1 MERVSL
7 PIEADIRVNG
17 EQQMRQLSDSVKMS
31 AEEMKRFKELGDWT
45 NARDEIQNIEAMK
58 NSLAQLAQE
67 QAKSRNE
74 TPNNYSSKAMQIF
87 DAEREKP
94 KQQVAEKSRD
104 TITAFQ
110 TVQSQN
116 EKNNYSSKAMQI
128 FDTEQKRTNRQAEQ
142 YSLNTKD
149 IVAVQKDY
157 REQEIQRLNEK
168 IGVLNDSLKDLAE
181 MYKKAEENGDNA
193 SIMRLAN
200 ARSSTESE
208 KSSLESK
215 LKSLLKEQENSSGNK
230 TLSKFFGAKEIVKG
244 IGDALQFAGNV
255 AQAGYTYRQDIANGN
270 VIGASRREGTT
281 IAGNVGGVVQGVG
294 STLMGAGTALSA
306 TGVGSVVGAPLLV
319 VGGITSL
326 LGTATK
332 VGANI
337 FEGRGQAGDAEAQ
350 AYMNNFDTKYGVLR
364 SFRDVGGNE
373 ATNARAANEMFSKL
387 TAASI
392 GTGLDA
398 GAISQLV
405 QEAARQGVDET
416 RAFEIASNAG
426 KWNQATGA
434 NADTMLR
441 LQGMAE
447 RYGLGQ
453 DVISTAYGGLKASN
467 MQKAQL
473 DEFLNG
479 LQSVIEDGI
488 SNGYLKSA
496 DDIAAQMTMFASLS
510 GDNPLWQGQ
519 NGANKIMQMNGGLSG
534 ATEMGN
540 VAQTIAMGSAK
551 RVVDGMSSEDFEKRF
566 GHKKTGTYL
575 DYEMA
580 LQNPSGEIY
589 GQVLKDVKS
598 YSGGNVA
605 AQKEF
610 LQQIFGIN
618 STGTLL
624 DLINMTG
631 GNFSESAYKKVVDE
645 NKMTPNARTEQAAW
659 SDSMSRL
666 SESLNK
672 IGEGEWKENVKE
684 LNDEVKKYLNKA
696 ITKEVGGN
704 ADVNKAIL
712 ETGVDEETAKK
723 AAEYSE
729 KNYKEI
735 VDVIPEIEDVNG
747 GWNLKTGMA
756 ANSLAG
762 IGEFAKSV
770 SPSTALDISAITP
783 FLNDPRLDGNNLY
796 SKLYHDDIGKEN
808 LDNIFKDMVGR
819 FAYANDKQVSPNE
832 VAMAIN
838 YIETKKGKD
847 VMNAY
852 ESGDEATFI
861 SALEKALENAFRR
874 ALPSELNVYSKE
886 Y

>member
-1 MERVSL
+1 MERISL

-74 TPNNYSSKAMQIF
+74 MPNNYSSKAMQIF

-94 KQQVAEKSRD
+94 KPQVAEKSRD

-128 FDTEQKRTNRQAEQ
+128 FEAETRGRVER
-142 YSLNTKD
+142 YGLGSKGNIGDL
-149 IVAVQKDY
+149 QKDY
-157 REQEIQRLNEK
+157 RREEILRIYERL
-168 IGVLNDSLKDLAE
+168 GVLNNTMDDLSERIKKAKENNDLAGINRLSMMGE
-181 MYKKAEENGDNA
+181 DVGAEK
-193 SIMRLAN
+193 M
-200 ARSSTESE
+200 
-208 KSSLESK
+208 SLESRLNRLLNEEK
-215 LKSLLKEQENSSGNK
+215 RDESNNLGKYFGLKELGQVFK
-230 TLSKFFGAKEIVKG
+230 
-244 IGDALQFAGNV
+244 FAGDI
-255 AQAGYTYRQDIANGN
+255 AQAGYTYRQDMANGN
-270 VIGASRREGTT
+270 VIGATRREGTS
-281 IAGNVGGVVQGVG
+281 IASSIGNAATAVGGG
-294 STLMGAGTALSA
+294 LMA
-306 TGVGSVVGAPLLV
+306 TGVATIPGAILAGLGMGTNFISRLV
-319 VGGITSL
+319 
-326 LGTATK
+326 
-332 VGANI
+332 
-337 FEGRGQAGDAEAQ
+337 EGRGQAGDAEAQ
-350 AYMNNFDTKYGVLR
+350 AYMNNFDTKYGALR

-426 KWNQATGA
+426 KWNQSTGA

-496 DDIAAQMTMFASLS
+496 DDIAAQMTMFANLS
-510 GDNPLWQGQ
+510 SDNPLWQGR
-519 NGANKIMQMNGGLSG
+519 NGADKIMQMNGGLSG

-566 GHKKTGTYL
+566 GRKKTGTYL

-580 LQNPSGEIY
+580 LQNPNGEIY

-598 YSGGNVA
+598 YSGENVA

-618 STGTLL
+618 SIGTLL

-631 GNFSESAYKKVVDE
+631 GNFSEDAYKNVIDE
-645 NKMTPNARTEQAAW
+645 NKMTPNARTEQTVW

-684 LNDEVKKYLNKA
+684 LNGEVKKYLNKA

-704 ADVNKAIL
+704 ADVNKAVL

-735 VDVIPEIEDVNG
+735 VDVIPEIDDVSG

-762 IGEFAKSV
+762 IGEFAKSI

-808 LDNIFKDMVGR
+808 LDDIFKDMVGR